1 MIEPPPAGPSPLPR
15 RGRPRNATPTADYLA
30 RKEQV
35 LRTAAEVFASKG
47 YETATLDDVA
57 LALDMRKASLYHY
70 VTSKS
75 NLVGLLFVRAFQ
87 AGMERLEEAAR
98 VADSRQRLIAI
109 IRVFVDEMADHPGL
123 VAAFAG
129 HRPVFHDERD
139 EQFKANDDRLVD
151 IVTQAVAAA
160 TAAKALPEVN
170 PRYAALAIIGML
182 SSVCVWYDPAHD
194 LAADQVAANMVRLLR
209 LDDDLEAMNPT
220 AASPATIEEQAG
232 IGADVASLARR
243 GARGR

>member
-1 MIEPPPAGPSPLPR
+1 MIEPAPAGPSPLPR

-57 LALDMRKASLYHY
+57 IALDMRKASLYHY

-87 AGMERLEEAAR
+87 AGMQRLEEAAR
-98 VADSRQRLIAI
+98 AVDARQRLIAI

-123 VAAFAG
+123 IAAFNG

-139 EQFKANDDRLVD
+139 EQFKANDDRLMD
-151 IVTQAVAAA
+151 IVTQAVTAA
-160 TAAKALPEVN
+160 TAANALPEVN
-170 PRYAALAIIGML
+170 PRYAALAIIGMV
-182 SSVCVWYDPAHD
+182 SCVHVWYDPAHD
-194 LAADQVAANMVRLLR
+194 LAADQVAANMLRLLR
-209 LDDDLEAMNPT
+209 LDGDVEVLNAT
-220 AASPATIEEQAG
+220 AASPLAVEEHAG
-232 IGADVASLARR
+232 IAADVAPLARR
-243 GARGR
+243 EERGR